1 MQQTKIMV
9 LTVAI
14 CLSLTGIFCTK
25 AQAHFPWI
33 NVDNYSP
40 DTGDSAHIT
49 IGWGHRYPLGGFLK
63 KADLESIVIIYPDGK
78 KEAVASL
85 SDLEFQPENNFSK
98 PGSYLVAAKRKTGFY
113 TKTTQGGKRQS
124 KEGLRNVIKCSRSQ
138 MCMKAI
144 INVSDGQGKV
154 DSKVGHPLEIIPLA
168 NPAELKAGDY
178 LPVQVLLHGKPYND
192 KIFATYMGF
201 STEKDVFAYTCKTD
215 RQGKGRIRILQ
226 PGVWLIKAEY
236 QQPYPDQEVCDVES
250 FIATLTLEVK

>member
-1 MQQTKIMV
+1 M
-9 LTVAI
+9 
-14 CLSLTGIFCTK
+14 
-25 AQAHFPWI
+25 
-33 NVDNYSP
+33 
-40 DTGDSAHIT
+40 
-49 IGWGHRYPLGGFLK
+49 
-63 KADLESIVIIYPDGK
+63 
-78 KEAVASL
+78 

-98 PGSYLVAAKRKTGFY
+98 PGSYLIVAKRKTGFY

-124 KEGLRNVIKCSRSQ
+124 KEGLKNVIKCSRSQ

-144 INVSDGQGKV
+144 INVGDGQGKV

-201 STEKDVFAYTCKTD
+201 STEKDVFAYTSKTD

-226 PGVWLIKAEY
+226 PGVWMIKVEH
-236 QQPYPDQEVCDVES
+236 QQPYPDQDVCDVES

>member
-1 MQQTKIMV
+1 MKQTKKMI
-9 LTVAI
+9 LAVAI
-14 CLSLTGIFCTK
+14 FLSLTGLLGTQ

-33 NVDNYSP
+33 TLSNYHP
-40 DTGDSAHIT
+40 DSGESVQMT
-49 IGWGHRYPLGGFLK
+49 IGWGHRYPLGKFLK
-63 KADLESIVIIYPDGK
+63 KGDLESIVIVNSDGK

-98 PGSYLVAAKRKTGFY
+98 PGTYLVAAKRKTGFY

-124 KEGLRNVIKCSRSQ
+124 KEGLSNVIKCSKSQ

-144 INVSDGQGKV
+144 INVGDGRGKV
-154 DSKVGHPLEIIPLA
+154 DSNVGHPLEIIPLA
-168 NPAELKAGDY
+168 NPAELQAGDY
-178 LPVQVLLHGKPYND
+178 LQVQVLLHGKPYND

-201 STEKDVFAYTCKTD
+201 STEKDVFAYTSKTD

-226 PGVWLIKAEY
+226 SGVWMIKAEH
-236 QQPYPDQEVCDVES
+236 QQPYPDQDVCDVES

>member
-1 MQQTKIMV
+1 MKKIIIITAMY
-9 LTVAI
+9 LGLI
-14 CLSLTGIFCTK
+14 GLFCTQ

-40 DTGDSAHIT
+40 DTGDSSHIT

-63 KADLESIVIIYPDGK
+63 KGDLESIVIIDPDGK

-85 SDLEFQPENNFSK
+85 SDLEFQPESNFSK
-98 PGSYLVAAKRKTGFY
+98 PGAYLVAAKRKTGFY

-144 INVSDGQGKV
+144 INVDDGQGKV

-178 LPVQVLLHGKPYND
+178 LPVQVLLQGKPYNGR
-192 KIFATYMGF
+192 IFATYMGF
-201 STEKDVFAYTCKTD
+201 STEKDVFAYTSKTD

-226 PGVWLIKAEY
+226 PGVWLIKAEH
-236 QQPYPDQEVCDVES
+236 QQPYPDQDVCDVES

>member
-1 MQQTKIMV
+1 MKKI
-9 LTVAI
+9 TIITAI
-14 CLSLTGIFCTK
+14 YLGLTGLFCTQ

-49 IGWGHRYPLGGFLK
+49 VGWGHRYPLGKFLK
-63 KADLESIVIIYPDGK
+63 KSDLESMVMVGPDGGK
-78 KEAVASL
+78 VAISSV

-98 PGSYLVAAKRKTGFY
+98 PGSYLIASKRKTGFY

-124 KEGLRNVIKCSRSQ
+124 KEGLKNVIRCSKSQ
-138 MCMKAI
+138 MSMKTI
-144 INVSDGQGKV
+144 VNVGDGQGKI
-154 DSKVGHPLEIIPLA
+154 DGKVGHPLEILPLT
-168 NPAELKAGDY
+168 NPAELKAGNY
-178 LPVQVLLHGKPYND
+178 LDVQVLLHGKPYND

-201 STEKDVFAYTCKTD
+201 STEKDVFAYTTKTD

-226 PGVWLIKAEY
+226 PGIWLIKAEH
-236 QQPYPDQEVCDVES
+236 QQPYPDQDVCDVES

>member
-1 MQQTKIMV
+1 MKKITIITTIYLG
-9 LTVAI
+9 LTA
-14 CLSLTGIFCTK
+14 LFCTQ

-63 KADLESIVIIYPDGK
+63 MADLENIAMVGPDGG
-78 KEAVASL
+78 KEPVSSV

-98 PGSYLVAAKRKTGFY
+98 PGSYLIVAKRKTGFY

-124 KEGLRNVIKCSRSQ
+124 KEGLKNVIKCSRSQ

-144 INVSDGQGKV
+144 INVGDGQGKV

-201 STEKDVFAYTCKTD
+201 STEKDVFAYTSKTD

-226 PGVWLIKAEY
+226 PGVWMIKVEH
-236 QQPYPDQEVCDVES
+236 QQPYPDQDVCDVES